1 MTYIRSYY
9 LGFGLSVTL
18 LGLITFLILQFLQV
32 PSGNLIDWLIGM
44 GIFWWL
50 LTIVVI
56 PWNVYFEAKEVI
68 TEAQT
73 SGEKNIKFDQ
83 SYLNYVK
90 QVCFWSLIIAIVLH
104 FVSAFTL
111 YGLALFKVTPLGY
124 SSAIATLLLTFLRPS
139 VRFYQYLATRLAM
152 IRQEIKYPRYDV
164 LILQNQVETLI
175 NQVKVL
181 ESQLDLNDSQSW
193 MSQQQKKWQ
202 EIQRE
207 VKIFRNLLEQFEN
220 QNQREHQQISQET
233 QNAINQLT
241 EDSQFL
247 THVREIIRFVKTA
260 NN

>member
-1 MTYIRSYY
+1 MTIYRTYY
-9 LGFGLSVTL
+9 LGLGLSVTL

-32 PSGNLIDWLIGM
+32 PSGNLIDWLIGV

-68 TEAQT
+68 NEAQ
-73 SGEKNIKFDQ
+73 SSEEKNIQFDP

-90 QVCFWSLIIAIVLH
+90 TVCFWSLMIAIGLH
-104 FVSAFTL
+104 LISAIAL
-111 YGLALFKVTPLGY
+111 YGLALFQVTPLGY

-152 IRQEIKYPRYDV
+152 IRQEIKYPRHDV

-175 NQVKVL
+175 TQVKVL
-181 ESQLDLNDSQSW
+181 ESQLDLNDGQSW
-193 MSQQQKKWQ
+193 VSQQQKKWQ

-207 VKIFRNLLEQFEN
+207 VKILRNLLEQFDN
-220 QNQREHQQISQET
+220 QNQREHQQISQEAK
-233 QNAINQLT
+233 NAIAQLT

-247 THVREIIRFVKTA
+247 THVREIIRFIKTA
-260 NN
+260 